1 MNLTFVRRDCGIG
14 NTNVKFTPLE
24 AVRSARAAAP
34 PFISKPVADYAGG
47 FVSEKVLRIVLGHTD
62 FVNQIVWR
70 K

>member
-1 MNLTFVRRDCGIG
+1 M
-14 NTNVKFTPLE
+14 
-24 AVRSARAAAP
+24 RSARAAAP